1 MALTSLT
8 DEQAA
13 IVSADDVDIA
23 VSAGAGSGKTHVLV
37 ERYVH
42 LLQHA
47 GIPEIVA
54 VTFTEAA
61 AAEMRQRVR
70 REVMQ
75 RPDLERHRRDVD
87 DAVVGTIHSLCL
99 RLLREYP
106 VEAGLDP
113 AADVLADD
121 EAELL
126 RQIAATE
133 AIDEAAESGDERT
146 GALRALGVW
155 ATTSQLPQMLAQR
168 DEVRDAFA
176 AMPGDTA
183 EEWEAAVRAR
193 LDDACREVVEP
204 LRRRTVETFA
214 EVWRECDDR
223 SDLLA
228 TKAAAAEALFGDPMA
243 GDWSDWRSRALAGA
257 NAINLQGG
265 RAKSWIADVTDVKQ
279 LLGGLRDE
287 IRIRLADTP
296 AWNDYDEV
304 AMAALPGLR
313 ALFEDA
319 CERYRRAKAERHS
332 LDFLD
337 LEIEAVRLLEEH
349 PAVADAC
356 RRRFRHVMVDE
367 AQDVS
372 PIQERLIR
380 RIVGEGEGRPRL
392 FLVGDAKQSI
402 YAFRGADV
410 RRFTALRD
418 IVRQWGGEL
427 LPLSAS
433 FRTHSVLVT
442 HNNALFGSVFED
454 GAGGVEMEPMSGRPS
469 EPPDGP
475 HLTLIPIGKSDAD
488 RSDNTKRRVE
498 AELVALEIRRVLDEG
513 RLVWDKRLREYRRAE
528 PRDVA
533 LLLRRFTN
541 VHIFE
546 QALETHDIP
555 YATPSGTGF
564 YSRSEVVDLGN
575 LLRWLA
581 EPDDQIALM
590 AVLRSP
596 MFVLADDTLLALRG
610 GTSRPFIVALA
621 DPPEGLDPSEAGRC
635 RLAAEI
641 LDELRRAAG
650 TASAADL
657 LDLALERTGYEASW
671 APVSGGE
678 QVLANVRKLLRIVR
692 GLASYPLN
700 RVVEYLAQRRDDQL
714 GREGPA
720 ILDRRN
726 AVQIMTVHGAKG
738 LEFPVV
744 FVPEGHVAAFASN
757 ETIRWR
763 REDGV
768 SFTLDDR
775 DGDRRQQPGF
785 HAFLKSRNSVDEAQE
800 HLRLFYVAATR
811 AGDYLYLSGN
821 ESTAEAWLPAASA
834 AHSAG
839 LLDGID
845 VRPTVPADRSLIAE
859 QQTPSTVEVPNAAL
873 AQPYTP
879 PLMERPLVIPLR
891 ASTPAT
897 GFRLAEVP
905 HWGGHGDGLG
915 RLRGTIAHRA
925 IELAYT
931 TGGDVDL
938 VALARGEGADLL
950 AVETLATL
958 VAEVDEMLTRFRVSE
973 IGRAIARPEAQAR
986 FEAPFAWDWDGVP
999 VHGTVDLLYR
1009 DVATDEWH
1017 VVDFKT
1023 DRVVSGRTAEA
1034 AAPYLVQIGL
1044 YAGALEAATGER
1056 PRAGLLFLRTGEW
1069 YEAPPEAITNA
1080 LAEARRRIDEGT
1092 IADDTSDPAVALE
1105 DDA

>member
-1 MALTSLT
+1 MPPTSLT

-13 IVSADDVDIA
+13 IVAAGDVDIA

-42 LLQHA
+42 LLQHV

-75 RPDLERHRRDVD
+75 RPELERHRRDVD
-87 DAVVGTIHSLCL
+87 DAVVGTTHSLCL

-146 GALRALGVW
+146 GALRALGIW
-155 ATTSQLPQMLAQR
+155 ATTTQLPQMLAQR
-168 DEVRDAFA
+168 DEVSDAFA
-176 AMPGDTA
+176 AMPGDDA
-183 EEWEAAVRAR
+183 GAWAAAVRAR

-214 EVWRECDDR
+214 DLWQVCRDR
-223 SDLLA
+223 NDLLA
-228 TKAAAAEALFGDPMA
+228 TKAATAEALFGDPLA
-243 GDWSDWRSRALAGA
+243 GDWSDWRARAYAGA
-257 NAINLQGG
+257 SAINLQGG
-265 RAKSWIADVTDVKQ
+265 RGAAWDEPVADVRD
-279 LLGGLRDE
+279 LLRGLRDE
-287 IRIRLADTP
+287 IKLRIDATP

-319 CERYRRAKAERHS
+319 CERYRRAKAERHA

-356 RRRFRHVMVDE
+356 RQRFRHLMVDE

-380 RIVGEGEGRPRL
+380 RLVGEGEGRPRL

-418 IVRQWGGEL
+418 IVRQWGGNL

-433 FRTHSVLVT
+433 FRTHSMLVT
-442 HNNALFGSVFED
+442 HNNALFGSVFDD
-454 GAGGVEMEPMSGRPS
+454 GAGGVLMEPMSGRPS
-469 EPPDGP
+469 EPPEGP
-475 HLTLIPIGKSDAD
+475 HLTLIPID
-488 RSDNTKRRVE
+488 RGDTDSTRRRVE
-498 AELVALEIRRVLDEG
+498 AAVVASEIGRVLDEA
-513 RLVWDKRLREYRRAE
+513 RPIWDKRLRAYRPAE

-546 QALETHDIP
+546 QALDAYGIP

-610 GTSRPFIVALA
+610 GTARPFLIALA
-621 DPPEGLDPSEAGRC
+621 DPPKGLDPAEAARC

-641 LDELRRAAG
+641 LEELRQAAG

-678 QVLANVRKLLRIVR
+678 QVLANIRKLLRIVR

-744 FVPEGHVAAFASN
+744 FVPEGHLAAPASN
-757 ETIRWR
+757 ETILWR

-775 DGDRRQQPGF
+775 DENDKRQQPGF
-785 HAFLKSRNSVDEAQE
+785 HAFLKSRDSEDEAQE

-811 AGDYLYLSGN
+811 AGDYLYLSGDDYDRK
-821 ESTAEAWLPAASA
+821 AWLPAAFA
-834 AHSAG
+834 AHAAG

-845 VRPTVPADRSLIAE
+845 VRLTVPADRSLIAE
-859 QQTPSTVEVPNAAL
+859 QHAPSTVEVPDASR
-873 AQPYTP
+873 AQKYTP

-897 GFRLAEVP
+897 GLRLEEMP
-905 HWGGHGDGLG
+905 NWGGHGDGLG
-915 RLRGTIAHRA
+915 RLRGTVAHRA

-931 TGGDVDL
+931 TGDVDL
-938 VALARGEGADLL
+938 AALARAEGADLV
-950 AVETLATL
+950 AEETLATL
-958 VAEVDEMLTRFRVSE
+958 VAEVDEMLTRFRASE
-973 IGRAIARPEAQAR
+973 IGQAIARPEAQAR

-1009 DVATDEWH
+1009 DVATNEWH

-1023 DRVVSGRTAEA
+1023 DRVVAGHTPEA

-1092 IADDTSDPAVALE
+1092 IADDTSDPGVVLE